1 MKIMACYLSRSIK
14 IIINA
19 CMRNY
24 LNYHGKHLRE
34 GQDAYVGLLIG
45 TLSQR

>member
-1 MKIMACYLSRSIK
+1 MKIMAWYLSGSIK
-14 IIINA
+14 IINA

-34 GQDAYVGLLIG
+34 GKVLMSACLSGL
-45 TLSQR
+45 